1 MTDEKIINIYEQ
13 SQHIKKCADI
23 FQACIHIAGCYGL
36 KEEWAKLRKLY
47 FQPHTYGVMYH
58 FIAIYQNMCG
68 KIFNTFGYRAW
79 YHTLTFS
86 FD

>member
-1 MTDEKIINIYEQ
+1 MTEEKIISIYEQ

-23 FQACIHIAGCYGL
+23 FQACVHIAGCYGF
-36 KEEWAKLRKLY
+36 KEEWVKLRSLY
-47 FQPHTYGVMYH
+47 FDYHTPSTMYH
-58 FIAIYQNMCG
+58 FYATYHYMCG
-68 KIFNTFGYRAW
+68 KILKTYGFRAW